1 MPKDIVSVEGA
12 FDLLSK
18 GLMDQKKYDVGSFKN
33 FVQNIWCLSYDNPEY
48 FKAWH
53 VGLLADDIQECVETG
68 MNYVGVL
75 PRGHFKSTILGHA
88 FSVWRL

>member
-33 FVQNIWCLSYDNPEY
+33 FVQNFSL
-48 FKAWH
+48 
-53 VGLLADDIQECVETG
+53 GL
-68 MNYVGVL
+68 
-75 PRGHFKSTILGHA
+75 
-88 FSVWRL
+88 